1 MSQLLLELVTCRFG
15 AIYGIFGGFGVIVLS
30 HAWSHEN
37 FTKYGVFW
45 FGEVG
50 ERVYFGVFGDCNNL
64 TSVLHDF
71 HMSLCFSVA
80 GECFVMIALAIVW
93 ILDSFCMFC
102 EMLCM

>member
-30 HAWSHEN
+30 LAWLHEN

-50 ERVYFGVFGDCNNL
+50 LENEFILVFL
-64 TSVLHDF
+64 VT
-71 HMSLCFSVA
+71 A
-80 GECFVMIALAIVW
+80 TI
-93 ILDSFCMFC
+93 
-102 EMLCM
+102 

>member
-15 AIYGIFGGFGVIVLS
+15 AIYGIFGFCVIVLF
-30 HAWSHEN
+30 HAWLHEN